1 MLLQK
6 CFEGRDDLRRCLLG
20 NGARLTRNGARFCSA
35 RLHKCKQS
43 LASPNHENVIRNFEK
58 CASELA
64 FFGYPPAIAIENR
77 PLAQD
82 LTAREIQGSV
92 VAPRLGEL
100 EGVVALIEKKH
111 ASRLQLLI
119 QESDLRFEPLEGEA
133 SLERAQSLSA
143 VLSPLKDSHTKDGI
157 EALH

>member
-1 MLLQK
+1 L
-6 CFEGRDDLRRCLLG
+6 
-20 NGARLTRNGARFCSA
+20 
-35 RLHKCKQS
+35 
-43 LASPNHENVIRNFEK
+43 FEK

-92 VAPRLGEL
+92 VARRLGEL

-157 EALH
+157 EALHTAEFFCVAMQKADALVRIACKALLQAPGIDLDSDNGRVR